1 MFFQKEPKQMKS
13 FWANLINATISVKT
27 PEATFGATLGKND
40 KLFITSSGHTEFGY
54 IIIKHLRL

>member
-1 MFFQKEPKQMKS
+1 MKS